1 MAERG
6 QGVNRAQAAI
16 VARSLLK
23 AGCTLWDVANYLRA
37 HPRAVAAL
45 LA

>member
-1 MAERG
+1 MTHFQAVATARALLRAGFTIREVAE
-6 QGVNRAQAAI
+6 V
-16 VARSLLK
+16 
-23 AGCTLWDVANYLRA
+23 LRA